1 MEQEHLHTEM
11 KQFVTEN
18 KCLQVAINKTKTIM
32 VKPLKKFLQ
41 APFQISFGFWYW
53 ERRSNLLI

>member
-18 KCLQVAINKTKTIM
+18 KCLQIAINKTKTIM
-32 VKPLKKFLQ
+32 VKPLKKFYKLL
-41 APFQISFGFWYW
+41 SKYLLDFGTGK
-53 ERRSNLLI
+53 EGVIC